1 MTENIRATDLS
12 IATLFS
18 SEFSLEIPSY
28 QYPFKWTVDEA
39 VNFFDNLHNAYTHV
53 ADQSY
58 FLGTMVL
65 IKKDNDSH
73 SVVIDGHHRLASL
86 TILLA
91 AITERL
97 SEQDKDSFL
106 NYVQEAEQPSRDQE
120 PQARLILQTEDRDF
134 FTQRIQNLI
143 AGELPLEESLDVEPE
158 SRRNIK
164 EITQALRTLL
174 ANHFNDDA
182 QALKH
187 FGTFVVQ
194 RCYVVALFA
203 RNLTTAYQ
211 ALPNTDSSCI
221 NLLASDIIK
230 TTILEQVKTKTSQDY
245 YAEEWRRMEKT
256 LGRRNLNNLLG
267 YTRMIF
273 AKQKR
278 KEHLYDEFCTH
289 VLTKVDDI
297 PTLFDDVLEP
307 FAKALRLINAPYD
320 REESDLRAPN
330 PVPRWLNRINIS
342 EWIPVAILFLSK
354 HGNDDKETEI
364 FFNKLA
370 QLAAYSIMNKMNVN
384 ERIERYNTVLSALE
398 TGAWAD
404 AIELTA
410 TEKKKRDTRAN

>member
-28 QYPFKWTVDEA
+28 QYPFKWTADEA
-39 VNFFDNLHNAYTHV
+39 VNFFDNLHNAYTHD

-106 NYVQEAEQPSRDQE
+106 NYLQEAEQTSRDQE

-143 AGELPLEESLDVEPE
+143 AGVLPLEESLDGEPE

-182 QALKH
+182 QALKN
-187 FGTFVVQ
+187 FGSFVVQ
-194 RCYVVALFA
+194 RCYVVGLFA

-221 NLLASDIIK
+221 NLLASDIVRI
-230 TTILEQVKTKTSQDY
+230 TILGQVETKTSQDY

-273 AKQKR
+273 TKQKR

-289 VLTKVDDI
+289 VLIKVDDI

-307 FAKALRLINAPYD
+307 FAKALRLIKGSYYSGEAT
-320 REESDLRAPN
+320 SKTQN
-330 PVPRWLNRINIS
+330 PVLRLLNRMNIS

-354 HGNDDKETEI
+354 HGNDDNETDR
-364 FFNKLA
+364 FFEKLG
-370 QLAAYSIMNKMNVN
+370 QLVGYMILSKMNIN
-384 ERIERYNTVLSALE
+384 ERIERCSTVLSALE